1 VVSRIVTTT
10 DFPVP
15 FLSFSLPAF
24 CAARAGVFP
33 TNRPTS
39 RPLLVTIVNDRS
51 SGFIFFFF
59 FFFFFFFVLFFL
71 FFGVLSF
78 SEGV

>member
-1 VVSRIVTTT
+1 MCTTT
-10 DFPVP
+10 EFCLLS
-15 FLSFSLPAF
+15 LSFSLPAF

-51 SGFIFFFF
+51 SGFIF
-59 FFFFFFFVLFFL
+59 LFSFSFI